1 MMLDKKQIQA
11 IFLFEFKMGHK
22 AVETARINSA
32 FGPGTVNKCT
42 GQWWLKT
49 FCKENKNT
57 EDEEHSDQS
66 LKVHN
71 DQLRANIKAD
81 SLTITG

>member
-1 MMLDKKQIQA
+1 MSYKTA
-11 IFLFEFKMGHK
+11 
-22 AVETARINSA
+22 ETTCNINSA
-32 FGPGTVNKCT
+32 FDPGTVNKCT

-66 LKVHN
+66 LEVHN

>member
-1 MMLDKKQIQA
+1 
-11 IFLFEFKMGHK
+11 MGHE
-22 AVETARINSA
+22 AAQTTCDINNA
-32 FGPGTVNKCT
+32 FGPGTVNECT

-49 FCKENKNT
+49 FCKENKNI
-57 EDEEHSDQS
+57 EDEEHNGQS
-66 LKVHN
+66 MEVHN

>member
-1 MMLDKKQIQA
+1 MS
-11 IFLFEFKMGHK
+11 HK
-22 AVETARINSA
+22 TAETTCNINST
-32 FGPGTVNKCT
+32 FGPGTVNEYT

-49 FCKENKNT
+49 FCKENKNP

-66 LKVHN
+66 LEVHN
-71 DQLRANIKAD
+71 NQLRANIKAD